1 MFLQPTIINGNLNQ
15 IYEHK
20 SQPRIFFFFFFF
32 RVTAHPSID
41 FKTKQWSY
49 LKLKITLDRL
59 LEMWQSQAYLSFKV
73 LTMVWNDE

>member
-1 MFLQPTIINGNLNQ
+1 MGISTKFMSIKVSLEI
-15 IYEHK
+15 
-20 SQPRIFFFFFFF
+20 FFFF

-49 LKLKITLDRL
+49 LKLKITLDRP